1 MALHQLIGALKD
13 LNANHE
19 AERRPEFFH
28 TAVECMDH
36 EGFPVWRPVTHMT
49 GSFCS
54 MRVGTLQ
61 VLSQVTFLACEQA
74 NHYITAQTRLGAESG
89 LVD

>member
-13 LNANHE
+13 LNVNHE

-28 TAVECMDH
+28 TAVECMYH
-36 EGFPVWRPVTHMT
+36 EGFPVRRPATHMT